1 MDEPTNHLDITS
13 KSLLKQAL
21 MDYDGSLIVVSHDRE
36 FLQGLTQ
43 KVYEFRDNNI
53 KEYHGDINTF
63 LSEKDLNNFK
73 QLEMSQNSQIDGL
86 DLKTNPKGSYHDQKD
101 RKRKNNKLKTRIR
114 NIEKEINEI
123 SEDLKNKDL
132 ELSDPVKFKQL
143 TEDKEFFEIYGQQQN
158 KLKQLEE
165 KWTNLVEELE
175 NIS

>member
-1 MDEPTNHLDITS
+1 
-13 KSLLKQAL
+13 
-21 MDYDGSLIVVSHDRE
+21 
-36 FLQGLTQ
+36 
-43 KVYEFRDNNI
+43 
-53 KEYHGDINTF
+53 
-63 LSEKDLNNFK
+63 
-73 QLEMSQNSQIDGL
+73 MSQNGQFDDL
-86 DLKTNPKGSYHDQKD
+86 DPKTNPKGSYHDQKD
-101 RKRKNNKLKTRIR
+101 RNRKNNKLKTRIR

-132 ELSDPVKFKQL
+132 ELSDPAKFKQL

>member
-1 MDEPTNHLDITS
+1 
-13 KSLLKQAL
+13 
-21 MDYDGSLIVVSHDRE
+21 
-36 FLQGLTQ
+36 
-43 KVYEFRDNNI
+43 
-53 KEYHGDINTF
+53 
-63 LSEKDLNNFK
+63 
-73 QLEMSQNSQIDGL
+73 MSQNSQIDGL

-132 ELSDPVKFKQL
+132 QLSDPVKFKQL

>member
-1 MDEPTNHLDITS
+1 MDNL
-13 KSLLKQAL
+13 
-21 MDYDGSLIVVSHDRE
+21 V
-36 FLQGLTQ
+36 
-43 KVYEFRDNNI
+43 
-53 KEYHGDINTF
+53 
-63 LSEKDLNNFK
+63 
-73 QLEMSQNSQIDGL
+73 
-86 DLKTNPKGSYHDQKD
+86 LKTNTKGSYHDQKD
-101 RKRKNNKLKTRIR
+101 RKRKTNKLKTRIR

-143 TEDKEFFEIYGQQQN
+143 TDDKEFFEIYGQQQN